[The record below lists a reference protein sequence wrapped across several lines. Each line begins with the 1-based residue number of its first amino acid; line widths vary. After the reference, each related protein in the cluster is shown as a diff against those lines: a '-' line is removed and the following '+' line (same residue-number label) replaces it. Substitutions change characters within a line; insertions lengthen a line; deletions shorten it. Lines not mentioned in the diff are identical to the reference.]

1 MSFDSSGHAEKPL
14 LVPEQ
19 TAAAVKN
26 DTNMFLLHQRKHAE
40 AQERLHALGPGAMTF
55 GHKLKNIKQGRTLN
69 AAAARAFAVSRDKSF
84 DAFDHD
90 KDFEDFDESAEEYK
104 REIFFKTI
112 VAETVTVDFSKLD
125 VGYPPHCECSQ
136 FCDMRQPNAEYLEQH
151 DVVDLAPCIWVCA
164 GQNCMFWKPVMGEKF
179 WENALGL
186 DGEAVAKEKDPVLH
200 SEAVDKS
207 EERVAAFWDDI
218 SEVIATPDEVAINL
232 IVGHAIHPLCSC
244 G

>member
-1 MSFDSSGHAEKPL
+1 MK
-14 LVPEQ
+14 
-19 TAAAVKN
+19 
-26 DTNMFLLHQRKHAE
+26 
-40 AQERLHALGPGAMTF
+40 
-55 GHKLKNIKQGRTLN
+55 TLN
-69 AAAARAFAVSRDKSF
+69 PLIITNLPSRGFVFTFFRVLFSTICAAGDPMLSLLKEVVEELGDDFDIAMVPINLDKNAGGELYQFLKSIGASVNNI
-84 DAFDHD
+84 DQ
-90 KDFEDFDESAEEYK
+90 EIDESAEEYK

-151 DVVDLAPCIWVCA
+151 DVVDLAPCIWVCV
-164 GQNCMFWKPVMGEKF
+164 GQKCMFWKPVMGEKF

-186 DGEAVAKEKDPVLH
+186 DGEAVAKEKDPVLR

-218 SEVIATPDEVAINL
+218 CEVIATPDEVAINL